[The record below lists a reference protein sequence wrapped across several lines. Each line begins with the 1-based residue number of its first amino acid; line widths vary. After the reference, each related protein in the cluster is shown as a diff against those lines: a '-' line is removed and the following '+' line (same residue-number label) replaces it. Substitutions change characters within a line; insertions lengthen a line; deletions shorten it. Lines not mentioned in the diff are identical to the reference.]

1 MRAAVITVSTSRAGG
16 GGGPDEGGPR
26 LEAVVERLGGE
37 LAGSEVVSD
46 DREAIAARLRHWI
59 DEAGCD
65 LVLTTGGTGL
75 APTDV
80 TPEATRDVIEREA
93 PGIAEALRAASRPH
107 TDKWMLSRGVA
118 GTRGRALIV
127 NFPGSPR
134 SIDETA
140 PELEP
145 ALAHALQLLSDEA
158 AKESNLPSDG
168 LHRPAGFEGQTG
180 HQTPA
185 APREPT

>member
-1 MRAAVITVSTSRAGG
+1 VIRAAVITVSTSRSGAGG
-16 GGGPDEGGPR
+16 DPDESGPR
-26 LEAVVERLGGE
+26 LEAVIERLGGE
-37 LAGSEVVSD
+37 LAGRETVAD
-46 DREAIAARLRHWI
+46 DQAAIAARLRHWA

-65 LVLTTGGTGL
+65 LILTSGGTGL
-75 APTDV
+75 APSDV
-80 TPEATRDVIEREA
+80 TPEATLDVIDREA
-93 PGIAEALRAASRPH
+93 PGIAEAIRAASRPH
-107 TDKWMLSRGVA
+107 TDHWMLSRGVA

-134 SIDETA
+134 SIDQTA
-140 PELEP
+140 PAIEP
-145 ALAHALQLLSDEA
+145 ALIHALKLLGDEA

-185 APREPT
+185 APRD

>member
-1 MRAAVITVSTSRAGG
+1 VITVSSSRAHGG
-16 GGGPDEGGPR
+16 EAPDESGPR

-37 LAGSEVVSD
+37 LAGSDLVAD
-46 DREAIAARLRHWI
+46 DAEAIAARLRHWT

-65 LVLTTGGTGL
+65 LILTSGGTGL
-75 APTDV
+75 APSDV
-80 TPEATRDVIEREA
+80 TPEATLAVIDREA
-93 PGIAEALRAASRPH
+93 PGIAEAIRAASKPH

-118 GTRGRALIV
+118 GTRGRTLIV

-134 SIDETA
+134 SIDQTA
-140 PELEP
+140 PEIVP
-145 ALAHALQLLSDEA
+145 ALAHALALLADEA

-185 APREPT
+185 APRD